1 MERNWALRRCLPEQL
16 LQGFWE
22 ACSKAE
28 ILNHTGVH
36 PHARTHTLGLVS
48 LSLSLSLSHTHT
60 HTHTHTHSA
69 LFLSLTHTH
78 THTLG
83 LDTDTHTHTHSLAQ
97 APGSGI
103 PVCSVPQL
111 ILMVLHLCKDFPLG
125 MGGGVGVSSCP
136 PHPNQ
141 GSSAFMFCMG
151 AAKTGVLQLKI
162 KV

>member
-36 PHARTHTLGLVS
+36 HMHARTHS
-48 LSLSLSLSHTHT
+48 AWSLSLSHTHT
-60 HTHTHTHSA
+60 HTHT
-69 LFLSLTHTH
+69 LSLISLSHTHTH

-83 LDTDTHTHTHSLAQ
+83 LDTHTHSLAQ